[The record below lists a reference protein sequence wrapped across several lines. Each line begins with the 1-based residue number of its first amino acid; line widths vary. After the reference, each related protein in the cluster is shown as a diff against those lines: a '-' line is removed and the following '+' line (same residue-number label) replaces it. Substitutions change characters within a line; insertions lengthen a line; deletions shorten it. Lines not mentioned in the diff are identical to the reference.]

1 MDGFGRWLGC
11 FRTKALRRGISSFT
25 FDSSFKN
32 VHFNKAVLAHDQD
45 QPETVQSIWGYL
57 DRAVSENRVQSG
69 RIKLLENQRLW
80 DKVENTYGVE
90 REIIA
95 AIWGLESAYG
105 EVRGEFRVV
114 EALATLA
121 FDGRRKSLFEDQ
133 LIVALQIIQRGDIR
147 AAQMLGSWA
156 GAMGHTQFMPS
167 SYLQHAI
174 DFDGDGRCDIWGK
187 DPWDALA
194 STAAYLAGS
203 GWQWGQPW
211 GIEVSL
217 DKVNQFDFEQCGTD
231 TTKEIPEWAEL
242 GISPVADCDFPNHGP
257 ASILLPAGAYGPV
270 IMVFENFQAL
280 LRYNGAIPYGLAVGH
295 LADRIMGGLAFRTSW
310 PRGDKQLSREE
321 RSELQERLSLAGYD
335 TKGVDG
341 IFGPNT
347 FAALRGWQKFSGLV
361 ADGYPAMKILERLR
375 G

>member
-1 MDGFGRWLGC
+1 MDGFVRWLGR

-25 FDSSFKN
+25 FDSSFRD
-32 VHFNKAVLAHDQD
+32 VRFNKDVIAKDQN
-45 QPETVQSIWGYL
+45 QPESGQPIWKYL
-57 DRAVSENRVQSG
+57 DRAVSETRVQSG
-69 RIKLLENQRLW
+69 RIKLCANQDNW
-80 DKVENTYGVE
+80 EKFEDQFGVE

-105 EVRGEFRVV
+105 EVRGEFRVI

-121 FDGRRKSLFEDQ
+121 FDGRRKGLFEDQ
-133 LIVALQIIQRGDIR
+133 LIAALQIIQRGDIR

-194 STAAYLAGS
+194 STAAYLANS
-203 GWQWGQPW
+203 GWEWGQPW

-242 GISPVADCDFPNHGP
+242 GISPVADCDFPNQDS
-257 ASILLPAGAYGPV
+257 ASILFPAGAYGPV
-270 IMVFENFQAL
+270 FMVFENFQAL

-295 LADRIMGGLAFRTSW
+295 LADRIIGGLAFTTCW

-321 RSELQERLSLAGYD
+321 RSELQERLNLAGYD
-335 TKGVDG
+335 TKGADG

-347 FAALRGWQKFSGLV
+347 FAALRGWQRFSGLV
-361 ADGYPAMKILERLR
+361 ADGYPTMETLERLR